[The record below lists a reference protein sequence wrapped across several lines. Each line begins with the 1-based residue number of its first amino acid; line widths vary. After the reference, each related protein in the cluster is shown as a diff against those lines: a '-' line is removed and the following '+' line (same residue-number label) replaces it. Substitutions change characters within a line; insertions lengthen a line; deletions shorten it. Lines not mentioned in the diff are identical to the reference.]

1 MHTRAMEPPAIVGI
15 MGRVWMWLAWLT
27 AGSGVYFGV
36 VGYRWTLNPYF
47 LVMMLIVGIMAAT
60 KKDSLVLETA

>member
-1 MHTRAMEPPAIVGI
+1 
-15 MGRVWMWLAWLT
+15 
-27 AGSGVYFGV
+27 VYFGV